1 MVIFHSSVSLPEGI
15 FWSLFSLVV
24 IQDGLSHIVAYSKD
38 DSPGWVANAWIS
50 TTNLKYTVEQPA
62 KRSYAIHPESNKET
76 WIPPMASHRFNIVFH
91 MKMATCFFRRLIHH
105 HEIIGC
111 IPATNV
117 AAASLPTE
125 TGRSPIGRPSRT
137 RWSQRSLR
145 WRWVEAG
152 LLVPEGGCRP
162 WL

>member
-1 MVIFHSSVSLPEGI
+1 MVM
-15 FWSLFSLVV
+15 
-24 IQDGLSHIVAYSKD
+24 SHVGAYSKD

-62 KRSYAIHPESNKET
+62 KRSYAI
-76 WIPPMASHRFNIVFH
+76 IASRKQQRNMNTSHGFNIVFH
-91 MKMATCFFRRLIHH
+91 MKMATCFFRGLIHH

-145 WRWVEAG
+145 WRWAEAG
-152 LLVPEGGCRP
+152 LLVPEGGWQAMAIKLWEFNP
-162 WL
+162 HK